1 MRNSDV
7 QESEKNI
14 EKKKTMVRKTR
25 RESLREGKLERGKTK
40 GRKARVIDRVRY
52 IEAIE
57 RKKTIEGVKTREKER
72 LI

>member
-1 MRNSDV
+1 
-7 QESEKNI
+7 
-14 EKKKTMVRKTR
+14 MVRKTR

-57 RKKTIEGVKTREKER
+57 RKKTIEGLKTREKER